1 MIKSETYQGMAGLNY
16 IQDSELAFSTIYV
29 VKREGTQHDKF
40 VSGSTNRTFIHDE
53 STGKVSFTTVFS
65 PGDEKVFVLYKT
77 PSGSEPVT
85 PPGVCVPVG
94 IPSFDLPAGIVGVP
108 YNYSFAVTGS
118 TPIYKENVVIPAW
131 ASVVVIENNVYI
143 AGTPDTETTETLSFD
158 LTNCDGATPFSKT
171 IEVFA
176 ATSTLFISNISSGGV
191 FINSASGFSYVISTG
206 SFPLAY
212 GTSITGSHGAFAS
225 VITLNITGIIFPQ
238 TLSIS
243 KNGSLLQSVSVTADG
258 DHSFSIQTFLSTDLL
273 EIVLE

>member
-1 MIKSETYQGMAGLNY
+1 MIKSETYRGMSGLNY
-16 IQDSELAFSTIYV
+16 IQDSELAFATIYV

-40 VSGSTNRTFIHDE
+40 VSGSTNRTYVYNE
-53 STGKVSFTTVFS
+53 SNGKVSFPTVFT

-85 PPGVCVPVG
+85 PPGVCVPVV

-108 YNYSFAVTGS
+108 YSYSFVVSGT
-118 TPIYKENVVIPAW
+118 TPIYKENVTIPAW
-131 ASVVVIENNVYI
+131 VSFVVIDNNVYI
-143 AGTPDTETTETLSFD
+143 VGTPDTATTEALNLD
-158 LTNCDGATPFSKT
+158 LTNCGGATPFSKT
-171 IEVFA
+171 IEVLP

-191 FINSASGFSYVISTG
+191 FINSASGFSYVVSTG

-212 GTSITGSHGAFAS
+212 GTGITGVHGAFTS

-243 KNGSLLQSVSVTADG
+243 KNGSLLQSISVTADG
-258 DHSFSIQTFLSTDLL
+258 NYPFSIQTFLSTDLL